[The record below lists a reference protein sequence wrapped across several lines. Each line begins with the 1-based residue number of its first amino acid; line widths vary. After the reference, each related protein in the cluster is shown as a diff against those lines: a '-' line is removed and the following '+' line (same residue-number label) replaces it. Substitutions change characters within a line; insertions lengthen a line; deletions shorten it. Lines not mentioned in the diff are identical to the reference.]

1 METAYDYH
9 VQLQNLQFMAVAN
22 SPKLN
27 HKRSWTSS
35 QPPRELDLSS
45 SHSKDYS
52 TVEKEFQNQM
62 TIFLF
67 R

>member
-35 QPPRELDLSS
+35 QPHRELDLSY
-45 SHSKDYS
+45 SKDYLS
-52 TVEKEFQNQM
+52 VEKEFQNQM